1 MRCEYA
7 VLVLMLLLLLIL
19 LLVLPDQTLGLCFG
33 ADHTLDA
40 KVSGTLTVRQ
50 RKVTTKKEKALEINE
65 NANLVHAIPCSEQ
78 QPATF
83 DSNHDLMLEM
93 PKATDLSVL
102 TNKTSSSTWDTSFF

>member
-1 MRCEYA
+1 MVFMHVCYYS
-7 VLVLMLLLLLIL
+7 LLLSNITKI
-19 LLVLPDQTLGLCFG
+19 DGLT
-33 ADHTLDA
+33 A
-40 KVSGTLTVRQ
+40 GTLTVRQ
-50 RKVTTKKEKALEINE
+50 RKVTTKKAKALEINE

-102 TNKTSSSTWDTSFF
+102 TNKTSSSTWDTSFFFF